1 MTEIGRS
8 YNVSH
13 STMEGEVLLCLY
25 GWVGYLRRT
34 ARALM
39 TRAGIAPDHA
49 ERALGHVIGG
59 VRGV

>member
-1 MTEIGRS
+1 MYCGG
-8 YNVSH
+8 VPLAGLH
-13 STMEGEVLLCLY
+13 PGEGEVLLCLY

-34 ARALM
+34 ARSLM